1 MKRIAVI
8 LSIALSL
15 ALCTFAGAQSVTR
28 ASGTYTYVIPEEE
41 SIQMAK
47 QRALTLCRIKILADN
62 FGTSITSTEFSQI
75 GAGEDRYLHIAESE
89 VNGEWLGNI
98 GEPEYT
104 KSVSNDHFVLTV
116 SVTGKIRRI
125 ERAQTDIF
133 AALLHDPDN
142 LKSVGTEFRSG
153 DYFYLYFRTP
163 VKGNLLVYAADQ
175 SIAQCVLPY
184 PAQYDKVNLPVKAR
198 SDYVFF
204 SLDHSY
210 DETPDHVIRQMMH
223 QTSREIE
230 QSRVYVIFSPNEF
243 TRPNASSVDGM
254 EQLSFRDFQKW
265 LSKARQQDKKMV
277 VKELD
282 ITVKQ

>member
-28 ASGTYTYVIPEEE
+28 ASGTYTYVIPEDE

-133 AALLHDPDN
+133 AALLHDPGN
-142 LKSVGTEFRSG
+142 IKSVGTDFRSG
-153 DYFYLYFRTP
+153 DNFYLYFRTP
-163 VKGNLLVYAADQ
+163 VKGNLLVYAADE
-175 SIAQCVLPY
+175 SIAQCLLPY
-184 PAQYDKVNLPVKAR
+184 LTQDEAVLPVKAR

-204 SLDHSY
+204 SEDHSY
-210 DETPDHVIRQMMH
+210 DETPSNTIQPLRHLAN
-223 QTSREIE
+223 REIE

>member
-28 ASGTYTYVIPEEE
+28 ASGTYTYVIPEDE

-142 LKSVGTEFRSG
+142 IKSVGTEFRSG

-163 VKGNLLVYAADQ
+163 VKGNLLVYAADE
-175 SIAQCVLPY
+175 SIAQCQIGR
-184 PAQYDKVNLPVKAR
+184 A
-198 SDYVFF
+198 
-204 SLDHSY
+204 
-210 DETPDHVIRQMMH
+210 HV
-223 QTSREIE
+223 
-230 QSRVYVIFSPNEF
+230 
-243 TRPNASSVDGM
+243 
-254 EQLSFRDFQKW
+254 
-265 LSKARQQDKKMV
+265 
-277 VKELD
+277 
-282 ITVKQ
+282 

>member
-1 MKRIAVI
+1 
-8 LSIALSL
+8 
-15 ALCTFAGAQSVTR
+15 
-28 ASGTYTYVIPEEE
+28 
-41 SIQMAK
+41 MAK

-116 SVTGKIRRI
+116 FLTGKIRRI
-125 ERAQTDIF
+125 ERAQTAIF
-133 AALLHDPDN
+133 AALIHDPGN
-142 LKSVGTEFRSG
+142 IKSVGTEFRSG
-153 DYFYLYFRTP
+153 DFFYLYFRTP
-163 VKGNLLVYAADQ
+163 VKGNLLVYVADEL
-175 SIAQCVLPY
+175 SAQCVLPY
-184 PAQYDKVNLPVKAR
+184 PAQNEMTTLPVSAR
-198 SDYVFF
+198 CDYVFF
-204 SLDHSY
+204 SLDHTY
-210 DETPDHVIRQMMH
+210 DETPYYVIQPFMH
-223 QTSREIE
+223 TTSREIE

-243 TRPNASSVDGM
+243 SRPNADSVGGM
-254 EQLSFRDFQKW
+254 DQLSFRDFQKW

>member
-28 ASGTYTYVIPEEE
+28 ASGTYTYVIPEDE

-142 LKSVGTEFRSG
+142 IKSVGTEFRSG
-153 DYFYLYFRTP
+153 DNFYLYFRTP
-163 VKGNLLVYAADQ
+163 VKGNLLVYAADE
-175 SIAQCVLPY
+175 SIAQCLLPY
-184 PAQYDKVNLPVKAR
+184 LTQDEAVLPVKAR

-210 DETPDHVIRQMMH
+210 DETPSNTIQPLRHLAN
-223 QTSREIE
+223 REIE

>member
-28 ASGTYTYVIPEEE
+28 ASGTYTYVIPEDE

-89 VNGEWLGNI
+89 VNGEWLGSI

-104 KSVSNDHFVLTV
+104 KSVNNDHFVLTV

-125 ERAQTDIF
+125 EHAQTDIF

-142 LKSVGTEFRSG
+142 IKSVGTEFRSG

-163 VKGNLLVYAADQ
+163 VKGNLLVYAADE
-175 SIAQCVLPY
+175 SIAQCLLPY
-184 PAQYDKVNLPVKAR
+184 LTQDEAVLPVKAR

-204 SLDHSY
+204 SEDHSY
-210 DETPDHVIRQMMH
+210 DETPSNTIQPLMH
-223 QTSREIE
+223 LANREIE

-277 VKELD
+277 VKELN